1 MIALLKCYETPSLN
15 ARATSSP
22 RSQKRGSV
30 RFRLYRFILSGVAL
44 VCATGC
50 EEQILHDLSEREANR
65 VVSEL
70 HAAKV
75 SASKL
80 SQSDGRWTIGV
91 AKREV
96 VTALR
101 ALEFQRVL
109 PSPGARGAPVS
120 KGGFIPSREE
130 RLFRYERA
138 MSEALEDSLTAIPG
152 VLEARVHLNLPA
164 EDPLLGPS
172 RVPAGS
178 GSVLLLVDERW
189 AARDEDIAH
198 LVGGAAGVP
207 SGAVKV
213 LRSSAER
220 PVEAQHTVS
229 PESRAQEVNGKNSID
244 TQPVAVALL
253 GALGV
258 SAAWIGRVCVR
269 RRRKRV
275 KFSLPSEKTTGGVC
289 HAE

>member
-1 MIALLKCYETPSLN
+1 M
-15 ARATSSP
+15 
-22 RSQKRGSV
+22 
-30 RFRLYRFILSGVAL
+30 
-44 VCATGC
+44 
-50 EEQILHDLSEREANR
+50 
-65 VVSEL
+65 SEL
-70 HAAKV
+70 HTAKV

-80 SQSDGRWTIGV
+80 SQSDGRWTIAV

-96 VTALR
+96 VPALR

-109 PSPGARGAPVS
+109 PSPSARGAPLS

-164 EDPLLGPS
+164 DDPLLGPS

-178 GSVLLLVDERW
+178 GSVLLLVDETW
-189 AARDEDIAH
+189 GARDEDVAH

-213 LRSSAER
+213 LRSRAER
-220 PVEAQHTVS
+220 PVDAPHIVS
-229 PESRAQEVNGKNSID
+229 PESRAHEGSEKSAIA

-253 GALGV
+253 SALGV
-258 SAAWIGRVCVR
+258 SAAWMGRVCVM

-275 KFSLPSEKTTGGVC
+275 RFAVLSEKTAGGLC